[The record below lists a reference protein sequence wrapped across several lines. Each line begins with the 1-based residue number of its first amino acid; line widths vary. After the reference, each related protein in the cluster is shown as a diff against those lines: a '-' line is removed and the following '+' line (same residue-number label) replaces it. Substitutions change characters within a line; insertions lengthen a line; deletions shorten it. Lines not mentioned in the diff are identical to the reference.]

1 MPDTAVYQT
10 HALSTESL
18 ELSTRGAV
26 GEGMTSLDAID
37 WRTWSPTDRATLLFI
52 IEMAVPRIL
61 LIEKKR
67 GLGAGKVNAPGGR
80 LEPGERPIDAAV
92 RELREELCV
101 GATGVVE
108 HGELSFHF
116 VDGYKLHC
124 HVFRADHCEG
134 EPTETDEA
142 TPLWTS
148 LDAIPFHRMW
158 ADDALW
164 LPRLIAGETFRGRF
178 IFDGDR
184 MVDHELQATGLVPL
198 RQ

>member
-1 MPDTAVYQT
+1 
-10 HALSTESL
+10 
-18 ELSTRGAV
+18 
-26 GEGMTSLDAID
+26 MTSVHEID
-37 WRTWSPTDRATLLFI
+37 WTTWTPIDRATLLFI
-52 IEMAVPRIL
+52 VERERDRVL

-80 LEPGERPIDAAV
+80 IEPDERAIDAAV

-101 GATGVVE
+101 GARGVVE

-124 HVFRADHCEG
+124 HVFRADTCEG

-142 TPLWTS
+142 TPLWTP
-148 LDAIPFHRMW
+148 LDAIPFPRMW

-164 LPRLIAGETFRGRF
+164 LPLLLAGRSFRGRF
-178 IFDGDR
+178 VFDGER
-184 MVDHELQATGLVPL
+184 MVDHDLVDLGARVDGAT
-198 RQ
+198 

>member
-1 MPDTAVYQT
+1 
-10 HALSTESL
+10 
-18 ELSTRGAV
+18 
-26 GEGMTSLDAID
+26 MTSVSEID
-37 WRTWSPTDRATLLFI
+37 WATWTPTDRATLLFV
-52 IEMAVPRIL
+52 IEGSRIL

-80 LEPGERPIDAAV
+80 LEPNERPIDAAV

-101 GATGVVE
+101 GASGVVE

-124 HVFRADHCEG
+124 HVFRADTCEG

-142 TPLWTS
+142 TPLWAP
-148 LDAIPFHRMW
+148 LEAIPFQRMW

-164 LPRLIAGETFRGRF
+164 LPMLIAGESFRGRF
-178 IFDGDR
+178 VFDGDR
-184 MVDHELQATGLVPL
+184 MIDHDLVSLGRLPAYAG
-198 RQ
+198 RSTRS